1 MHCIAGI
8 LFANELNPKRLKSIT
23 ANLSRLGVSNT
34 VVTNYDAKHLPSV
47 LGRNCF
53 DRVLLDAP
61 CTGTGVVAKDPSVK
75 VS

>member
-1 MHCIAGI
+1 M
-8 LFANELNPKRLKSIT
+8 
-23 ANLSRLGVSNT
+23 GVSNT
-34 VVTNYDAKHLPSV
+34 VVTNYDAKDLPHV

-75 VS
+75 VRTGRFAPPILLLCSRIATCMVA